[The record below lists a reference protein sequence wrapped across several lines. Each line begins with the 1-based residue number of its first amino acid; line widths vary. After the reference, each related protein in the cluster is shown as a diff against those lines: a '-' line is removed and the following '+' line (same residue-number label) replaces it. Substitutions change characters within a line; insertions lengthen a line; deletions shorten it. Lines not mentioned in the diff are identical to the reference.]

1 MISMKMNFRFAI
13 IASLFIVMCSVIC
26 AMGGFILFTLKSGAH
41 LAVKITEVVRSFL
54 EPSALHEMTV
64 NLLTVKN
71 VASLQGGDLAVET
84 REPVAL
90 ERS

>member
-1 MISMKMNFRFAI
+1 MKMNFRFAI

-26 AMGGFILFTLKSGAH
+26 AMGGFVLFTLKSGPH